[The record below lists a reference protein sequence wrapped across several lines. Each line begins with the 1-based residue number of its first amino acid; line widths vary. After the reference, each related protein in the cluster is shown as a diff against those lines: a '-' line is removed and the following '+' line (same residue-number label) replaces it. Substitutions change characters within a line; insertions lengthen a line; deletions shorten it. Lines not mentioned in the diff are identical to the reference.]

1 MTNEDES
8 YGKAVS
14 VLYKLS
20 LEANSY
26 CYSSYTTAKEFKSSY
41 ARINDIKFIEQV
53 IPQHKGKN
61 YGS

>member
-41 ARINDIKFIEQV
+41 ARINDIKRWLV
-53 IPQHKGKN
+53 ILLIVMNPMHC
-61 YGS
+61 